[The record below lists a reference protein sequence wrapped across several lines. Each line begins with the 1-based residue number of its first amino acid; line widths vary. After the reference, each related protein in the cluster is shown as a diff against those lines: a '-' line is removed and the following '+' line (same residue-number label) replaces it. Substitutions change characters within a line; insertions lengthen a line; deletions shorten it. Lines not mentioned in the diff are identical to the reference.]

1 MQSKILRRLV
11 LLASAAVISHSAIAG
26 ETLDRIK
33 KNGELIGV
41 MDQAYP
47 PYSFLNDKNEMDGMD
62 VDLTKEFAKRLG
74 VKAKI
79 ETPAWEVI
87 TSGNW
92 RGRWDICICS
102 MTPDAQRARSLD
114 FVTHYYSSPAVLVT
128 STNGTPLTSIAD
140 IEGKKIAAQQ
150 GGSY

>member
-1 MQSKILRRLV
+1 MQNKTLLSLT
-11 LLASAAVISHSAIAG
+11 LLAGVAAVSHSAIAG
-26 ETLDRIK
+26 ETMDRIK
-33 KNGELIGV
+33 ERGELIGV

-62 VDLTKEFAKRLG
+62 VDLTKEFARRLG

-79 ETPAWEVI
+79 ETPAWEV
-87 TSGNW
+87 TTAGNW

-114 FVTHYYSSPAVLVT
+114 FVTHYYSSPAALVT
-128 STNGTPLTSIAD
+128 STNGAPLTKVAD
-140 IEGKKIAAQQ
+140 R
-150 GGSY
+150 